1 MSAPTRERGAPEDRE
16 AWIGEMLIGPHPYDR
31 FGLAVNSRMQ
41 PCGSDGRPFFPN
53 VFACGG
59 LLGGADRRAEGSR
72 EGIDLVTAY
81 AAVEAALS

>member
-1 MSAPTRERGAPEDRE
+1 
-16 AWIGEMLIGPHPYDR
+16 
-31 FGLAVNSRMQ
+31 MQ
-41 PCGSDGRPFFPN
+41 PCDSDGRPFFAN

-59 LLGGADRRAEGSR
+59 LLGGADRRTEGSR